1 MIKKKRQS
9 EKKGK
14 RLRNLLFWAG
24 FLICVFPIISNVVE
38 RQHQADAVA
47 TYRQTMEKE
56 DEKEIEEKWRQANE
70 YNEMLFQ
77 AKGGI
82 VEETEEKK
90 YEELLNIHGTDIM
103 GSLEIPKIQVELPIY
118 HGTTDEVLSNGIGHL
133 EGTSLPIGGENTHSV
148 LTGHRG
154 LPSSKLLVRLDEMKN
169 GDLFFIH
176 TYKEVMAYK
185 VEEIM
190 VVKPEDTAWMEI
202 KAEKDLVS
210 LVTCT
215 PFGINSHRL
224 IVTGHRVDYKE
235 KEYIKIKPQFPSVR
249 EIIITVFPI
258 LFVVSV
264 GVIQIKNGIQIG
276 VGIAM
281 LFAVFQSFPVL
292 AAFEQE
298 QTGMIQM
305 TLPEDWKI
313 NMKREGI
320 VFGCTKIGEIENGGY
335 KILPGYESAG
345 IDLNNIKTSLELE
358 RVSKHLEAFGVE
370 PEQNR
375 QTDATGKVVFE
386 QLDEGIYFIQAE
398 KSNEYDLIT
407 PMIVALPSWDETE
420 GKMSY
425 EIKVSPK
432 HVPIEKVGKDMAPQ
446 TGLKTGVWKWAI
458 LGIGFISAGII
469 VAVEWRKERKN
480 EE

>member
-1 MIKKKRQS
+1 MMKTNRQS
-9 EKKGK
+9 EKKEK
-14 RLRNLLFWAG
+14 KFRNLLFWAG
-24 FLICVFPIISNVVE
+24 FLICIFPVISNIVE
-38 RQHQADAVA
+38 RQRQADAVA

-118 HGTTDEVLSNGIGHL
+118 HGTADEVLSNGIGHL

-154 LPSSKLLVRLDEMKN
+154 LPSSKLLVRLDEMKI

-202 KAEKDLVS
+202 KGEKDLVS

-235 KEYIKIKPQFPSVR
+235 KEYIKIKPQLPSVR
-249 EIIITVFPI
+249 EIIVTVFPI
-258 LFVVSV
+258 LFVVSIV
-264 GVIQIKNGIQIG
+264 VIEIKNRIQTYRR
-276 VGIAM
+276 
-281 LFAVFQSFPVL
+281 QRRR
-292 AAFEQE
+292 
-298 QTGMIQM
+298 
-305 TLPEDWKI
+305 
-313 NMKREGI
+313 KRRE
-320 VFGCTKIGEIENGGY
+320 K
-335 KILPGYESAG
+335 
-345 IDLNNIKTSLELE
+345 
-358 RVSKHLEAFGVE
+358 
-370 PEQNR
+370 NR
-375 QTDATGKVVFE
+375 
-386 QLDEGIYFIQAE
+386 
-398 KSNEYDLIT
+398 
-407 PMIVALPSWDETE
+407 
-420 GKMSY
+420 
-425 EIKVSPK
+425 
-432 HVPIEKVGKDMAPQ
+432 
-446 TGLKTGVWKWAI
+446 
-458 LGIGFISAGII
+458 
-469 VAVEWRKERKN
+469 
-480 EE
+480 

>member
-1 MIKKKRQS
+1 MMKTNRQS

-14 RLRNLLFWAG
+14 KFRNLLFWAG
-24 FLICVFPIISNVVE
+24 FLICIFPVISNMVE
-38 RQHQADAVA
+38 RQRQADAVA

-90 YEELLNIHGTDIM
+90 YEELLNIQGTDIM

-118 HGTTDEVLSNGIGHL
+118 HGTEDEVLSNGIGHL

-154 LPSSKLLVRLDEMKN
+154 LPSSKLLVRLDEMKI

-202 KAEKDLVS
+202 KGEKDLVS

-235 KEYIKIKPQFPSVR
+235 KEYIKIKPQLPSVR
-249 EIIITVFPI
+249 EIIVTVFPI
-258 LFVVSV
+258 LFVVSIV
-264 GVIQIKNGIQIG
+264 VIEIKNRIQTYRR
-276 VGIAM
+276 
-281 LFAVFQSFPVL
+281 QRRR
-292 AAFEQE
+292 
-298 QTGMIQM
+298 
-305 TLPEDWKI
+305 
-313 NMKREGI
+313 KRRE
-320 VFGCTKIGEIENGGY
+320 K
-335 KILPGYESAG
+335 
-345 IDLNNIKTSLELE
+345 
-358 RVSKHLEAFGVE
+358 
-370 PEQNR
+370 NR
-375 QTDATGKVVFE
+375 
-386 QLDEGIYFIQAE
+386 
-398 KSNEYDLIT
+398 
-407 PMIVALPSWDETE
+407 
-420 GKMSY
+420 
-425 EIKVSPK
+425 
-432 HVPIEKVGKDMAPQ
+432 
-446 TGLKTGVWKWAI
+446 
-458 LGIGFISAGII
+458 
-469 VAVEWRKERKN
+469 
-480 EE
+480 

>member
-1 MIKKKRQS
+1 MMKTNRQS

-14 RLRNLLFWAG
+14 KFRNLLFWAG
-24 FLICVFPIISNVVE
+24 FLICIFPVISNMVE
-38 RQHQADAVA
+38 RQRQADAVA

-118 HGTTDEVLSNGIGHL
+118 HGTEDEVLSNGIGHL

-154 LPSSKLLVRLDEMKN
+154 LPSSKLLVRLDEMKI

-185 VEEIM
+185 VEDIM

-202 KAEKDLVS
+202 KDEKDLVS

-224 IVTGHRVDYKE
+224 IVTGRRVDYKE
-235 KEYIKIKPQFPSVR
+235 KEYIKIKPQLPSVR
-249 EIIITVFPI
+249 EIIVTVFPI
-258 LFVVSV
+258 LFVVSIV
-264 GVIQIKNGIQIG
+264 VIEIKNRIQTYRR
-276 VGIAM
+276 
-281 LFAVFQSFPVL
+281 QRRR
-292 AAFEQE
+292 
-298 QTGMIQM
+298 
-305 TLPEDWKI
+305 
-313 NMKREGI
+313 KRRE
-320 VFGCTKIGEIENGGY
+320 K
-335 KILPGYESAG
+335 
-345 IDLNNIKTSLELE
+345 
-358 RVSKHLEAFGVE
+358 
-370 PEQNR
+370 NR
-375 QTDATGKVVFE
+375 
-386 QLDEGIYFIQAE
+386 
-398 KSNEYDLIT
+398 
-407 PMIVALPSWDETE
+407 
-420 GKMSY
+420 
-425 EIKVSPK
+425 
-432 HVPIEKVGKDMAPQ
+432 
-446 TGLKTGVWKWAI
+446 
-458 LGIGFISAGII
+458 
-469 VAVEWRKERKN
+469 
-480 EE
+480 

>member
-1 MIKKKRQS
+1 MMKTNRQS

-14 RLRNLLFWAG
+14 KFRNLLFWAG
-24 FLICVFPIISNVVE
+24 FLICIFPVISNIVE
-38 RQHQADAVA
+38 RQRQADAVA

-118 HGTTDEVLSNGIGHL
+118 HGTEDEVLSNGIGHL
-133 EGTSLPIGGENTHSV
+133 EGTSLPIGGKNTHSV

-154 LPSSKLLVRLDEMKN
+154 LPSSKLLVRLDEMKI

-202 KAEKDLVS
+202 KGEKDLVS

-235 KEYIKIKPQFPSVR
+235 KEYIKIKPQLPSVR
-249 EIIITVFPI
+249 EIIVTVFPI
-258 LFVVSV
+258 LFVVSIV
-264 GVIQIKNGIQIG
+264 VIEIKNRIQTYRR
-276 VGIAM
+276 
-281 LFAVFQSFPVL
+281 QRRR
-292 AAFEQE
+292 
-298 QTGMIQM
+298 
-305 TLPEDWKI
+305 
-313 NMKREGI
+313 KRRE
-320 VFGCTKIGEIENGGY
+320 K
-335 KILPGYESAG
+335 
-345 IDLNNIKTSLELE
+345 
-358 RVSKHLEAFGVE
+358 
-370 PEQNR
+370 NR
-375 QTDATGKVVFE
+375 
-386 QLDEGIYFIQAE
+386 
-398 KSNEYDLIT
+398 
-407 PMIVALPSWDETE
+407 
-420 GKMSY
+420 
-425 EIKVSPK
+425 
-432 HVPIEKVGKDMAPQ
+432 
-446 TGLKTGVWKWAI
+446 
-458 LGIGFISAGII
+458 
-469 VAVEWRKERKN
+469 
-480 EE
+480 

>member
-1 MIKKKRQS
+1 MMKTNRQS

-14 RLRNLLFWAG
+14 KFRNLLFWAG
-24 FLICVFPIISNVVE
+24 FLICIFPVISNIVE
-38 RQHQADAVA
+38 RQRQADAVA

-118 HGTTDEVLSNGIGHL
+118 HGTEDEVLSNGIGHL

-154 LPSSKLLVRLDEMKN
+154 LPSSKLLVRLDEMKI

-185 VEEIM
+185 VEDIM

-202 KAEKDLVS
+202 KGEKDLVS

-235 KEYIKIKPQFPSVR
+235 KEYIKIKPQIPSVR
-249 EIIITVFPI
+249 EIIVTVFPI
-258 LFVVSV
+258 LFVVSIV
-264 GVIQIKNGIQIG
+264 VIEIKNRIQTYRR
-276 VGIAM
+276 
-281 LFAVFQSFPVL
+281 QRRR
-292 AAFEQE
+292 
-298 QTGMIQM
+298 
-305 TLPEDWKI
+305 
-313 NMKREGI
+313 KRRE
-320 VFGCTKIGEIENGGY
+320 K
-335 KILPGYESAG
+335 
-345 IDLNNIKTSLELE
+345 
-358 RVSKHLEAFGVE
+358 
-370 PEQNR
+370 NR
-375 QTDATGKVVFE
+375 
-386 QLDEGIYFIQAE
+386 
-398 KSNEYDLIT
+398 
-407 PMIVALPSWDETE
+407 
-420 GKMSY
+420 
-425 EIKVSPK
+425 
-432 HVPIEKVGKDMAPQ
+432 
-446 TGLKTGVWKWAI
+446 
-458 LGIGFISAGII
+458 
-469 VAVEWRKERKN
+469 
-480 EE
+480 

>member
-1 MIKKKRQS
+1 MMKTNRQS

-14 RLRNLLFWAG
+14 KFRNLLFWAG
-24 FLICVFPIISNVVE
+24 FLICIFPVISNIVE
-38 RQHQADAVA
+38 RQRQADAVA

-118 HGTTDEVLSNGIGHL
+118 HGTEDEVLSNGIGHL

-154 LPSSKLLVRLDEMKN
+154 LPSSKLLVRLDEMKI

-185 VEEIM
+185 VEDIM

-202 KAEKDLVS
+202 KGEKDLVS

-215 PFGINSHRL
+215 PFGVNSNRL

-235 KEYIKIKPQFPSVR
+235 KEYIKIKPQLPSVR
-249 EIIITVFPI
+249 EIIVTVFTI
-258 LFVVSV
+258 LFVVSI
-264 GVIQIKNGIQIG
+264 VIIEIKNRIQTYRR
-276 VGIAM
+276 
-281 LFAVFQSFPVL
+281 QRRR
-292 AAFEQE
+292 
-298 QTGMIQM
+298 
-305 TLPEDWKI
+305 
-313 NMKREGI
+313 KRRE
-320 VFGCTKIGEIENGGY
+320 K
-335 KILPGYESAG
+335 
-345 IDLNNIKTSLELE
+345 
-358 RVSKHLEAFGVE
+358 
-370 PEQNR
+370 NR
-375 QTDATGKVVFE
+375 
-386 QLDEGIYFIQAE
+386 
-398 KSNEYDLIT
+398 
-407 PMIVALPSWDETE
+407 
-420 GKMSY
+420 
-425 EIKVSPK
+425 
-432 HVPIEKVGKDMAPQ
+432 
-446 TGLKTGVWKWAI
+446 
-458 LGIGFISAGII
+458 
-469 VAVEWRKERKN
+469 
-480 EE
+480 

>member
-1 MIKKKRQS
+1 MMKTNRQS

-14 RLRNLLFWAG
+14 KFRNLLFWAG
-24 FLICVFPIISNVVE
+24 FLICIFPVISNIVE
-38 RQHQADAVA
+38 RQRQADTVA

-118 HGTTDEVLSNGIGHL
+118 HGTEDEVLSNGIGHL

-154 LPSSKLLVRLDEMKN
+154 LPSSKLLVRLDEMKI

-185 VEEIM
+185 VEDIM

-202 KAEKDLVS
+202 KGEKDLVS

-235 KEYIKIKPQFPSVR
+235 KEYVKIKPQLPSVR
-249 EIIITVFPI
+249 EIIVTVFPI
-258 LFVVSV
+258 LFVVSIV
-264 GVIQIKNGIQIG
+264 VIEIKNRIQTYRR
-276 VGIAM
+276 
-281 LFAVFQSFPVL
+281 QRRR
-292 AAFEQE
+292 
-298 QTGMIQM
+298 
-305 TLPEDWKI
+305 
-313 NMKREGI
+313 KRRE
-320 VFGCTKIGEIENGGY
+320 K
-335 KILPGYESAG
+335 
-345 IDLNNIKTSLELE
+345 
-358 RVSKHLEAFGVE
+358 
-370 PEQNR
+370 NR
-375 QTDATGKVVFE
+375 
-386 QLDEGIYFIQAE
+386 
-398 KSNEYDLIT
+398 
-407 PMIVALPSWDETE
+407 
-420 GKMSY
+420 
-425 EIKVSPK
+425 
-432 HVPIEKVGKDMAPQ
+432 
-446 TGLKTGVWKWAI
+446 
-458 LGIGFISAGII
+458 
-469 VAVEWRKERKN
+469 
-480 EE
+480 

>member
-1 MIKKKRQS
+1 MMKTNRQS

-14 RLRNLLFWAG
+14 KFRNLLFWAG
-24 FLICVFPIISNVVE
+24 FLICIFPVISNIVE
-38 RQHQADAVA
+38 RQRQADAVA

-82 VEETEEKK
+82 VEETEERK

-154 LPSSKLLVRLDEMKN
+154 LPSSKLLVRLDEMKI

-202 KAEKDLVS
+202 KGEKDLVS

-235 KEYIKIKPQFPSVR
+235 KEYIKIKPQLPSVR
-249 EIIITVFPI
+249 EIIVTVFPI
-258 LFVVSV
+258 LFVVSIV
-264 GVIQIKNGIQIG
+264 VIEIKNRIQTYRR
-276 VGIAM
+276 
-281 LFAVFQSFPVL
+281 QRRR
-292 AAFEQE
+292 
-298 QTGMIQM
+298 
-305 TLPEDWKI
+305 
-313 NMKREGI
+313 KRRE
-320 VFGCTKIGEIENGGY
+320 K
-335 KILPGYESAG
+335 
-345 IDLNNIKTSLELE
+345 
-358 RVSKHLEAFGVE
+358 
-370 PEQNR
+370 NR
-375 QTDATGKVVFE
+375 
-386 QLDEGIYFIQAE
+386 
-398 KSNEYDLIT
+398 
-407 PMIVALPSWDETE
+407 
-420 GKMSY
+420 
-425 EIKVSPK
+425 
-432 HVPIEKVGKDMAPQ
+432 
-446 TGLKTGVWKWAI
+446 
-458 LGIGFISAGII
+458 
-469 VAVEWRKERKN
+469 
-480 EE
+480 

>member
-1 MIKKKRQS
+1 MMKTNRQS

-14 RLRNLLFWAG
+14 KFRNLLFWAG
-24 FLICVFPIISNVVE
+24 FLICIFPVISNIVE
-38 RQHQADAVA
+38 RQRQADAVA

-103 GSLEIPKIQVELPIY
+103 GSLKIQVELPIY
-118 HGTTDEVLSNGIGHL
+118 HGTEDEVLSNGIGHL

-154 LPSSKLLVRLDEMKN
+154 LPSSKLLVRLDEMKI

-235 KEYIKIKPQFPSVR
+235 KEYIKIKPQLPSVR
-249 EIIITVFPI
+249 EIIVTAFPI
-258 LFVVSV
+258 LFVVSIV
-264 GVIQIKNGIQIG
+264 VIEIKNRIQTYRR
-276 VGIAM
+276 
-281 LFAVFQSFPVL
+281 QRRR
-292 AAFEQE
+292 
-298 QTGMIQM
+298 
-305 TLPEDWKI
+305 
-313 NMKREGI
+313 KRRE
-320 VFGCTKIGEIENGGY
+320 K
-335 KILPGYESAG
+335 
-345 IDLNNIKTSLELE
+345 
-358 RVSKHLEAFGVE
+358 
-370 PEQNR
+370 NR
-375 QTDATGKVVFE
+375 
-386 QLDEGIYFIQAE
+386 
-398 KSNEYDLIT
+398 
-407 PMIVALPSWDETE
+407 
-420 GKMSY
+420 
-425 EIKVSPK
+425 
-432 HVPIEKVGKDMAPQ
+432 
-446 TGLKTGVWKWAI
+446 
-458 LGIGFISAGII
+458 
-469 VAVEWRKERKN
+469 
-480 EE
+480 

>member
-1 MIKKKRQS
+1 MMKTNRQS

-14 RLRNLLFWAG
+14 KFRNLLFWAG
-24 FLICVFPIISNVVE
+24 FLICIFPVISNIVE
-38 RQHQADAVA
+38 QQRQADAVA

-118 HGTTDEVLSNGIGHL
+118 HGTADEVLSNGIGHL

-154 LPSSKLLVRLDEMKN
+154 LPSSKLLVRLDEMKI

-202 KAEKDLVS
+202 KGEKDLVS

-235 KEYIKIKPQFPSVR
+235 KEYIKIKPQLPSVR
-249 EIIITVFPI
+249 EIIVTVFPI

-264 GVIQIKNGIQIG
+264 VVIEIKNRIQTYRR
-276 VGIAM
+276 
-281 LFAVFQSFPVL
+281 QRRR
-292 AAFEQE
+292 
-298 QTGMIQM
+298 
-305 TLPEDWKI
+305 
-313 NMKREGI
+313 KRRE
-320 VFGCTKIGEIENGGY
+320 K
-335 KILPGYESAG
+335 
-345 IDLNNIKTSLELE
+345 
-358 RVSKHLEAFGVE
+358 
-370 PEQNR
+370 NR
-375 QTDATGKVVFE
+375 
-386 QLDEGIYFIQAE
+386 
-398 KSNEYDLIT
+398 
-407 PMIVALPSWDETE
+407 
-420 GKMSY
+420 
-425 EIKVSPK
+425 
-432 HVPIEKVGKDMAPQ
+432 
-446 TGLKTGVWKWAI
+446 
-458 LGIGFISAGII
+458 
-469 VAVEWRKERKN
+469 
-480 EE
+480 

>member
-1 MIKKKRQS
+1 MMKTNRKS

-14 RLRNLLFWAG
+14 KFRNLLFWAG
-24 FLICVFPIISNVVE
+24 FLICIFPVISNIVE
-38 RQHQADAVA
+38 RQRQADAVA

-118 HGTTDEVLSNGIGHL
+118 HGTEDEVLSNGIGHL

-154 LPSSKLLVRLDEMKN
+154 LPSSKLLVRLDEMKI

-202 KAEKDLVS
+202 KGEKDLVS

-235 KEYIKIKPQFPSVR
+235 KEYIKIKPQLPSVR
-249 EIIITVFPI
+249 EIIVTVFPI
-258 LFVVSV
+258 LFVVSIV
-264 GVIQIKNGIQIG
+264 VIEIKNRIQTYRR
-276 VGIAM
+276 
-281 LFAVFQSFPVL
+281 QRRR
-292 AAFEQE
+292 
-298 QTGMIQM
+298 
-305 TLPEDWKI
+305 
-313 NMKREGI
+313 KRRE
-320 VFGCTKIGEIENGGY
+320 K
-335 KILPGYESAG
+335 
-345 IDLNNIKTSLELE
+345 
-358 RVSKHLEAFGVE
+358 
-370 PEQNR
+370 NR
-375 QTDATGKVVFE
+375 
-386 QLDEGIYFIQAE
+386 
-398 KSNEYDLIT
+398 
-407 PMIVALPSWDETE
+407 
-420 GKMSY
+420 
-425 EIKVSPK
+425 
-432 HVPIEKVGKDMAPQ
+432 
-446 TGLKTGVWKWAI
+446 
-458 LGIGFISAGII
+458 
-469 VAVEWRKERKN
+469 
-480 EE
+480 

>member
-1 MIKKKRQS
+1 MKTNRQS

-14 RLRNLLFWAG
+14 KFRNLLFWAG
-24 FLICVFPIISNVVE
+24 FLICIFPVISNIVE
-38 RQHQADAVA
+38 RQRQADAVA

-118 HGTTDEVLSNGIGHL
+118 HGTEDEVLSNGIGHL

-154 LPSSKLLVRLDEMKN
+154 LPSSKLLVRLDEMKI

-202 KAEKDLVS
+202 KGEKDLVS

-235 KEYIKIKPQFPSVR
+235 KEYIKIKPQLPSVR
-249 EIIITVFPI
+249 EIIVTVFPI
-258 LFVVSV
+258 LCVVSIV
-264 GVIQIKNGIQIG
+264 VIEIKNRIQTYRR
-276 VGIAM
+276 
-281 LFAVFQSFPVL
+281 QRRR
-292 AAFEQE
+292 
-298 QTGMIQM
+298 
-305 TLPEDWKI
+305 
-313 NMKREGI
+313 KRRE
-320 VFGCTKIGEIENGGY
+320 K
-335 KILPGYESAG
+335 
-345 IDLNNIKTSLELE
+345 
-358 RVSKHLEAFGVE
+358 
-370 PEQNR
+370 NR
-375 QTDATGKVVFE
+375 
-386 QLDEGIYFIQAE
+386 
-398 KSNEYDLIT
+398 
-407 PMIVALPSWDETE
+407 
-420 GKMSY
+420 
-425 EIKVSPK
+425 
-432 HVPIEKVGKDMAPQ
+432 
-446 TGLKTGVWKWAI
+446 
-458 LGIGFISAGII
+458 
-469 VAVEWRKERKN
+469 
-480 EE
+480 

>member
-1 MIKKKRQS
+1 MMKTNRQS

-14 RLRNLLFWAG
+14 KFRNLLFWAG
-24 FLICVFPIISNVVE
+24 FLICIFPVISNMVE
-38 RQHQADAVA
+38 RQRQADAVA

-118 HGTTDEVLSNGIGHL
+118 HGTEDEVLSNGIGHL

-154 LPSSKLLVRLDEMKN
+154 LPSSKLLVRLDEMKI

-202 KAEKDLVS
+202 KDEKDLVS

-224 IVTGHRVDYKE
+224 IVTGRRVDYKE

-249 EIIITVFPI
+249 EIIVTVFPI

-264 GVIQIKNGIQIG
+264 GVIQIKNRIQTYRR
-276 VGIAM
+276 
-281 LFAVFQSFPVL
+281 QRRR
-292 AAFEQE
+292 
-298 QTGMIQM
+298 
-305 TLPEDWKI
+305 
-313 NMKREGI
+313 KRRRKRRE
-320 VFGCTKIGEIENGGY
+320 K
-335 KILPGYESAG
+335 
-345 IDLNNIKTSLELE
+345 
-358 RVSKHLEAFGVE
+358 
-370 PEQNR
+370 NR
-375 QTDATGKVVFE
+375 
-386 QLDEGIYFIQAE
+386 
-398 KSNEYDLIT
+398 
-407 PMIVALPSWDETE
+407 
-420 GKMSY
+420 
-425 EIKVSPK
+425 
-432 HVPIEKVGKDMAPQ
+432 
-446 TGLKTGVWKWAI
+446 
-458 LGIGFISAGII
+458 
-469 VAVEWRKERKN
+469 
-480 EE
+480 

>member
-1 MIKKKRQS
+1 MMKTNRQS

-14 RLRNLLFWAG
+14 KFRNLLFWTG
-24 FLICVFPIISNVVE
+24 FLICIFPVISNIVE
-38 RQHQADAVA
+38 RQRQADAVA

-56 DEKEIEEKWRQANE
+56 DEEEIEEKWRQANE

-154 LPSSKLLVRLDEMKN
+154 LPSSKLLVRLDEMKI

-202 KAEKDLVS
+202 KGEKDLVS

-235 KEYIKIKPQFPSVR
+235 KEYIKIKPQLPSVR
-249 EIIITVFPI
+249 EIIVTVFPI
-258 LFVVSV
+258 LFVVSIV
-264 GVIQIKNGIQIG
+264 VIEIKNRIQTYRR
-276 VGIAM
+276 
-281 LFAVFQSFPVL
+281 QRRR
-292 AAFEQE
+292 
-298 QTGMIQM
+298 
-305 TLPEDWKI
+305 
-313 NMKREGI
+313 KRRE
-320 VFGCTKIGEIENGGY
+320 K
-335 KILPGYESAG
+335 
-345 IDLNNIKTSLELE
+345 
-358 RVSKHLEAFGVE
+358 
-370 PEQNR
+370 NR
-375 QTDATGKVVFE
+375 
-386 QLDEGIYFIQAE
+386 
-398 KSNEYDLIT
+398 
-407 PMIVALPSWDETE
+407 
-420 GKMSY
+420 
-425 EIKVSPK
+425 
-432 HVPIEKVGKDMAPQ
+432 
-446 TGLKTGVWKWAI
+446 
-458 LGIGFISAGII
+458 
-469 VAVEWRKERKN
+469 
-480 EE
+480 

>member
-1 MIKKKRQS
+1 MMKTNRQS

-14 RLRNLLFWAG
+14 KFRNLLFWAG
-24 FLICVFPIISNVVE
+24 FLICIFPVISNIVE
-38 RQHQADAVA
+38 RQRQADAVA

-118 HGTTDEVLSNGIGHL
+118 HGTEDEVLSNGIGHL

-154 LPSSKLLVRLDEMKN
+154 LPSSKLLVRLDEMKI

-190 VVKPEDTAWMEI
+190 VVKPEDIAWMEI
-202 KAEKDLVS
+202 KGEKDLVS

-235 KEYIKIKPQFPSVR
+235 KEYIKIKPQLPSVR
-249 EIIITVFPI
+249 EIIVTVFPI
-258 LFVVSV
+258 LFVVSIV
-264 GVIQIKNGIQIG
+264 VIEIKNRIQTYRR
-276 VGIAM
+276 
-281 LFAVFQSFPVL
+281 QRRR
-292 AAFEQE
+292 
-298 QTGMIQM
+298 
-305 TLPEDWKI
+305 
-313 NMKREGI
+313 KRRE
-320 VFGCTKIGEIENGGY
+320 K
-335 KILPGYESAG
+335 
-345 IDLNNIKTSLELE
+345 
-358 RVSKHLEAFGVE
+358 
-370 PEQNR
+370 NR
-375 QTDATGKVVFE
+375 
-386 QLDEGIYFIQAE
+386 
-398 KSNEYDLIT
+398 
-407 PMIVALPSWDETE
+407 
-420 GKMSY
+420 
-425 EIKVSPK
+425 
-432 HVPIEKVGKDMAPQ
+432 
-446 TGLKTGVWKWAI
+446 
-458 LGIGFISAGII
+458 
-469 VAVEWRKERKN
+469 
-480 EE
+480 

>member
-1 MIKKKRQS
+1 MMKTNRQS

-14 RLRNLLFWAG
+14 KFRNLLFWAG
-24 FLICVFPIISNVVE
+24 FLICIFPVISNIVE
-38 RQHQADAVA
+38 RQRQADAVA

-77 AKGGI
+77 AKGEI

-118 HGTTDEVLSNGIGHL
+118 HGTEDEVLSNGIGHL

-154 LPSSKLLVRLDEMKN
+154 LPSSKLLVRLDEMKI

-202 KAEKDLVS
+202 KGEKDLVS

-235 KEYIKIKPQFPSVR
+235 KEYIKIKPQLPSVR
-249 EIIITVFPI
+249 EIIVTVFPI
-258 LFVVSV
+258 LFVVSIV
-264 GVIQIKNGIQIG
+264 VIEIKNRIQTYRR
-276 VGIAM
+276 
-281 LFAVFQSFPVL
+281 QRRR
-292 AAFEQE
+292 
-298 QTGMIQM
+298 
-305 TLPEDWKI
+305 
-313 NMKREGI
+313 KRRE
-320 VFGCTKIGEIENGGY
+320 K
-335 KILPGYESAG
+335 
-345 IDLNNIKTSLELE
+345 
-358 RVSKHLEAFGVE
+358 
-370 PEQNR
+370 NR
-375 QTDATGKVVFE
+375 
-386 QLDEGIYFIQAE
+386 
-398 KSNEYDLIT
+398 
-407 PMIVALPSWDETE
+407 
-420 GKMSY
+420 
-425 EIKVSPK
+425 
-432 HVPIEKVGKDMAPQ
+432 
-446 TGLKTGVWKWAI
+446 
-458 LGIGFISAGII
+458 
-469 VAVEWRKERKN
+469 
-480 EE
+480 

>member
-1 MIKKKRQS
+1 MMKTNRQS

-14 RLRNLLFWAG
+14 KFRNLLFWAG
-24 FLICVFPIISNVVE
+24 FLICMFPVISNIVE
-38 RQHQADAVA
+38 RQRQADAVA

-118 HGTTDEVLSNGIGHL
+118 HGTEDEVLSNGIGHL

-154 LPSSKLLVRLDEMKN
+154 LPSSKLLVRLDEMKI

-202 KAEKDLVS
+202 KGEKDLVS

-235 KEYIKIKPQFPSVR
+235 KEYIKIKPQLPSVR
-249 EIIITVFPI
+249 EIIVTVFPI
-258 LFVVSV
+258 LFVVSIV
-264 GVIQIKNGIQIG
+264 VIEIKNRIQTYRR
-276 VGIAM
+276 
-281 LFAVFQSFPVL
+281 QRRR
-292 AAFEQE
+292 
-298 QTGMIQM
+298 
-305 TLPEDWKI
+305 
-313 NMKREGI
+313 KRRE
-320 VFGCTKIGEIENGGY
+320 K
-335 KILPGYESAG
+335 
-345 IDLNNIKTSLELE
+345 
-358 RVSKHLEAFGVE
+358 
-370 PEQNR
+370 NR
-375 QTDATGKVVFE
+375 
-386 QLDEGIYFIQAE
+386 
-398 KSNEYDLIT
+398 
-407 PMIVALPSWDETE
+407 
-420 GKMSY
+420 
-425 EIKVSPK
+425 
-432 HVPIEKVGKDMAPQ
+432 
-446 TGLKTGVWKWAI
+446 
-458 LGIGFISAGII
+458 
-469 VAVEWRKERKN
+469 
-480 EE
+480 

>member
-1 MIKKKRQS
+1 MMKTNRQS

-14 RLRNLLFWAG
+14 KFRNLLFWAG
-24 FLICVFPIISNVVE
+24 FLICIFPVISNIVE
-38 RQHQADAVA
+38 RQRQADAVA

-118 HGTTDEVLSNGIGHL
+118 HGTADEVLSNGIGHL

-154 LPSSKLLVRLDEMKN
+154 LPSSKLLVRLDEMKI

-185 VEEIM
+185 VEDIM

-202 KAEKDLVS
+202 KGEKDLVS

-224 IVTGHRVDYKE
+224 IATGHRVDYKE
-235 KEYIKIKPQFPSVR
+235 KEYIKIKPQLPSVR
-249 EIIITVFPI
+249 EIIVTVFPI
-258 LFVVSV
+258 LFVVSIV
-264 GVIQIKNGIQIG
+264 VIEIKNRIQIYRRQRRRKRREKN
-276 VGIAM
+276 
-281 LFAVFQSFPVL
+281 
-292 AAFEQE
+292 
-298 QTGMIQM
+298 
-305 TLPEDWKI
+305 
-313 NMKREGI
+313 R
-320 VFGCTKIGEIENGGY
+320 
-335 KILPGYESAG
+335 
-345 IDLNNIKTSLELE
+345 
-358 RVSKHLEAFGVE
+358 
-370 PEQNR
+370 
-375 QTDATGKVVFE
+375 
-386 QLDEGIYFIQAE
+386 
-398 KSNEYDLIT
+398 
-407 PMIVALPSWDETE
+407 
-420 GKMSY
+420 
-425 EIKVSPK
+425 
-432 HVPIEKVGKDMAPQ
+432 
-446 TGLKTGVWKWAI
+446 
-458 LGIGFISAGII
+458 
-469 VAVEWRKERKN
+469 
-480 EE
+480 

>member
-1 MIKKKRQS
+1 MMKTNRKS

-14 RLRNLLFWAG
+14 KFRNLLFWAG
-24 FLICVFPIISNVVE
+24 FLICMFPVISNIVE
-38 RQHQADAVA
+38 RQRQADAVA

-118 HGTTDEVLSNGIGHL
+118 HGTEDEVLSNGIGHL

-154 LPSSKLLVRLDEMKN
+154 LPSSKLLVRLDEMKI

-202 KAEKDLVS
+202 KGEKDLVS

-235 KEYIKIKPQFPSVR
+235 KEYIKIKPQLPSVR
-249 EIIITVFPI
+249 EIIVTVFPI
-258 LFVVSV
+258 LFVVSIV
-264 GVIQIKNGIQIG
+264 VIEIKNRIQTYRR
-276 VGIAM
+276 
-281 LFAVFQSFPVL
+281 QRRR
-292 AAFEQE
+292 
-298 QTGMIQM
+298 
-305 TLPEDWKI
+305 
-313 NMKREGI
+313 KRRE
-320 VFGCTKIGEIENGGY
+320 K
-335 KILPGYESAG
+335 
-345 IDLNNIKTSLELE
+345 
-358 RVSKHLEAFGVE
+358 
-370 PEQNR
+370 NR
-375 QTDATGKVVFE
+375 
-386 QLDEGIYFIQAE
+386 
-398 KSNEYDLIT
+398 
-407 PMIVALPSWDETE
+407 
-420 GKMSY
+420 
-425 EIKVSPK
+425 
-432 HVPIEKVGKDMAPQ
+432 
-446 TGLKTGVWKWAI
+446 
-458 LGIGFISAGII
+458 
-469 VAVEWRKERKN
+469 
-480 EE
+480 

>member
-24 FLICVFPIISNVVE
+24 FLICVFPVISNVVE
-38 RQHQADAVA
+38 RQHQVDAVA

-264 GVIQIKNGIQIG
+264 GVIQIKNGIQIYRR
-276 VGIAM
+276 
-281 LFAVFQSFPVL
+281 QRRR
-292 AAFEQE
+292 
-298 QTGMIQM
+298 
-305 TLPEDWKI
+305 K
-313 NMKREGI
+313 KRE
-320 VFGCTKIGEIENGGY
+320 K
-335 KILPGYESAG
+335 
-345 IDLNNIKTSLELE
+345 
-358 RVSKHLEAFGVE
+358 
-370 PEQNR
+370 NR
-375 QTDATGKVVFE
+375 
-386 QLDEGIYFIQAE
+386 
-398 KSNEYDLIT
+398 
-407 PMIVALPSWDETE
+407 
-420 GKMSY
+420 
-425 EIKVSPK
+425 
-432 HVPIEKVGKDMAPQ
+432 
-446 TGLKTGVWKWAI
+446 
-458 LGIGFISAGII
+458 
-469 VAVEWRKERKN
+469 
-480 EE
+480 

>member
-1 MIKKKRQS
+1 MMKTNRQS

-14 RLRNLLFWAG
+14 KFRNLLFWVG
-24 FLICVFPIISNVVE
+24 FLICIFPVISNIVE
-38 RQHQADAVA
+38 RQRQADAVA

-90 YEELLNIHGTDIM
+90 YEELLNIQGTDIM

-118 HGTTDEVLSNGIGHL
+118 HGTEDEVLSNGIGHL

-154 LPSSKLLVRLDEMKN
+154 LPSSKLLVRLDEMKI

-202 KAEKDLVS
+202 KGEKDLVS

-235 KEYIKIKPQFPSVR
+235 KEYIKIKPQLPSVR
-249 EIIITVFPI
+249 EIIVTVFPI
-258 LFVVSV
+258 LFVVSIV
-264 GVIQIKNGIQIG
+264 VIEIKNRIQTYRR
-276 VGIAM
+276 
-281 LFAVFQSFPVL
+281 QRRR
-292 AAFEQE
+292 
-298 QTGMIQM
+298 
-305 TLPEDWKI
+305 
-313 NMKREGI
+313 KRRE
-320 VFGCTKIGEIENGGY
+320 K
-335 KILPGYESAG
+335 
-345 IDLNNIKTSLELE
+345 
-358 RVSKHLEAFGVE
+358 
-370 PEQNR
+370 NR
-375 QTDATGKVVFE
+375 
-386 QLDEGIYFIQAE
+386 
-398 KSNEYDLIT
+398 
-407 PMIVALPSWDETE
+407 
-420 GKMSY
+420 
-425 EIKVSPK
+425 
-432 HVPIEKVGKDMAPQ
+432 
-446 TGLKTGVWKWAI
+446 
-458 LGIGFISAGII
+458 
-469 VAVEWRKERKN
+469 
-480 EE
+480 

>member
-1 MIKKKRQS
+1 MMKTNRQS

-14 RLRNLLFWAG
+14 KFRNLLFWAG
-24 FLICVFPIISNVVE
+24 FLICIFPVISNIVE
-38 RQHQADAVA
+38 RQRQADAVA

-118 HGTTDEVLSNGIGHL
+118 HGTADEVLSNGIGHL

-154 LPSSKLLVRLDEMKN
+154 LPSSKLLVRLDEMKI

-185 VEEIM
+185 VEDIM

-202 KAEKDLVS
+202 KGEKDLVS
-210 LVTCT
+210 IVTCT

-235 KEYIKIKPQFPSVR
+235 KEYIKIKPQLPSVR
-249 EIIITVFPI
+249 EIIVTVFPI
-258 LFVVSV
+258 LFVVSIV
-264 GVIQIKNGIQIG
+264 VIEIKNRIQTYRR
-276 VGIAM
+276 
-281 LFAVFQSFPVL
+281 QRRR
-292 AAFEQE
+292 
-298 QTGMIQM
+298 
-305 TLPEDWKI
+305 
-313 NMKREGI
+313 KRRE
-320 VFGCTKIGEIENGGY
+320 K
-335 KILPGYESAG
+335 
-345 IDLNNIKTSLELE
+345 
-358 RVSKHLEAFGVE
+358 
-370 PEQNR
+370 NR
-375 QTDATGKVVFE
+375 
-386 QLDEGIYFIQAE
+386 
-398 KSNEYDLIT
+398 
-407 PMIVALPSWDETE
+407 
-420 GKMSY
+420 
-425 EIKVSPK
+425 
-432 HVPIEKVGKDMAPQ
+432 
-446 TGLKTGVWKWAI
+446 
-458 LGIGFISAGII
+458 
-469 VAVEWRKERKN
+469 
-480 EE
+480 

>member
-1 MIKKKRQS
+1 MMKTNRQS

-14 RLRNLLFWAG
+14 KFRNLLFWAG
-24 FLICVFPIISNVVE
+24 FLICIFPVISNIVE
-38 RQHQADAVA
+38 RQRQADAVA

-118 HGTTDEVLSNGIGHL
+118 HGTEDEVLSNGIGHL

-154 LPSSKLLVRLDEMKN
+154 LPSSKLLVRLDEMKI

-185 VEEIM
+185 LEDIM

-202 KAEKDLVS
+202 KGEKDLVS

-235 KEYIKIKPQFPSVR
+235 KEYIKIKPQLPSVR
-249 EIIITVFPI
+249 EIIVTVFPI
-258 LFVVSV
+258 LFVVSIV
-264 GVIQIKNGIQIG
+264 VIEIKNRIQTYRR
-276 VGIAM
+276 
-281 LFAVFQSFPVL
+281 QRRR
-292 AAFEQE
+292 
-298 QTGMIQM
+298 
-305 TLPEDWKI
+305 
-313 NMKREGI
+313 KRRE
-320 VFGCTKIGEIENGGY
+320 K
-335 KILPGYESAG
+335 
-345 IDLNNIKTSLELE
+345 
-358 RVSKHLEAFGVE
+358 
-370 PEQNR
+370 NR
-375 QTDATGKVVFE
+375 
-386 QLDEGIYFIQAE
+386 
-398 KSNEYDLIT
+398 
-407 PMIVALPSWDETE
+407 
-420 GKMSY
+420 
-425 EIKVSPK
+425 
-432 HVPIEKVGKDMAPQ
+432 
-446 TGLKTGVWKWAI
+446 
-458 LGIGFISAGII
+458 
-469 VAVEWRKERKN
+469 
-480 EE
+480 

>member
-1 MIKKKRQS
+1 MMKTNRQS

-14 RLRNLLFWAG
+14 KFRNLLFWAG
-24 FLICVFPIISNVVE
+24 FLICIFPVISNIVE
-38 RQHQADAVA
+38 RQRQADAVA

-118 HGTTDEVLSNGIGHL
+118 HGTADEVLSNGIGHL

-154 LPSSKLLVRLDEMKN
+154 LPSSKLLVRLDEMKI

-202 KAEKDLVS
+202 KGEKDLVS

-235 KEYIKIKPQFPSVR
+235 KEYIKIKPQLPSVR
-249 EIIITVFPI
+249 EIIVTVFPI

-264 GVIQIKNGIQIG
+264 VVIEIKNRIQTYRR
-276 VGIAM
+276 
-281 LFAVFQSFPVL
+281 QRRR
-292 AAFEQE
+292 
-298 QTGMIQM
+298 
-305 TLPEDWKI
+305 
-313 NMKREGI
+313 KRRE
-320 VFGCTKIGEIENGGY
+320 K
-335 KILPGYESAG
+335 
-345 IDLNNIKTSLELE
+345 
-358 RVSKHLEAFGVE
+358 
-370 PEQNR
+370 NR
-375 QTDATGKVVFE
+375 
-386 QLDEGIYFIQAE
+386 
-398 KSNEYDLIT
+398 
-407 PMIVALPSWDETE
+407 
-420 GKMSY
+420 
-425 EIKVSPK
+425 
-432 HVPIEKVGKDMAPQ
+432 
-446 TGLKTGVWKWAI
+446 
-458 LGIGFISAGII
+458 
-469 VAVEWRKERKN
+469 
-480 EE
+480 

>member
-1 MIKKKRQS
+1 MMKTNRQS

-14 RLRNLLFWAG
+14 KFRNLLFWAG
-24 FLICVFPIISNVVE
+24 FLICIFPVISNIVE
-38 RQHQADAVA
+38 RQRQADAVA

-118 HGTTDEVLSNGIGHL
+118 HGTEDEVLSNGIGHL

-154 LPSSKLLVRLDEMKN
+154 LPSSKLLVRLDEMKI

-202 KAEKDLVS
+202 KGEKDLVS

-235 KEYIKIKPQFPSVR
+235 KEYIKIKPQLPSVR
-249 EIIITVFPI
+249 EIIVTVFPI
-258 LFVVSV
+258 LCVVSIV
-264 GVIQIKNGIQIG
+264 VIEIKNRIQTYRR
-276 VGIAM
+276 
-281 LFAVFQSFPVL
+281 QRRR
-292 AAFEQE
+292 
-298 QTGMIQM
+298 
-305 TLPEDWKI
+305 
-313 NMKREGI
+313 KRRE
-320 VFGCTKIGEIENGGY
+320 K
-335 KILPGYESAG
+335 
-345 IDLNNIKTSLELE
+345 
-358 RVSKHLEAFGVE
+358 
-370 PEQNR
+370 NR
-375 QTDATGKVVFE
+375 
-386 QLDEGIYFIQAE
+386 
-398 KSNEYDLIT
+398 
-407 PMIVALPSWDETE
+407 
-420 GKMSY
+420 
-425 EIKVSPK
+425 
-432 HVPIEKVGKDMAPQ
+432 
-446 TGLKTGVWKWAI
+446 
-458 LGIGFISAGII
+458 
-469 VAVEWRKERKN
+469 
-480 EE
+480 

>member
-1 MIKKKRQS
+1 MMKTNRQS

-14 RLRNLLFWAG
+14 KFRNLLFWAG
-24 FLICVFPIISNVVE
+24 FLICIFPVISNIVE
-38 RQHQADAVA
+38 RQRQADAVA

-77 AKGGI
+77 AKRGI

-118 HGTTDEVLSNGIGHL
+118 HGTEDEVLSNGIGHL

-154 LPSSKLLVRLDEMKN
+154 LPSSKLLVRLDEMKI

-185 VEEIM
+185 VEDIM

-202 KAEKDLVS
+202 KGEKDLVS

-235 KEYIKIKPQFPSVR
+235 KEYIKIKPQLPSVR
-249 EIIITVFPI
+249 EIIVTVFPI
-258 LFVVSV
+258 LFVVSIV
-264 GVIQIKNGIQIG
+264 VIEIKNRIQTYRR
-276 VGIAM
+276 
-281 LFAVFQSFPVL
+281 QRRR
-292 AAFEQE
+292 
-298 QTGMIQM
+298 
-305 TLPEDWKI
+305 
-313 NMKREGI
+313 KRRE
-320 VFGCTKIGEIENGGY
+320 K
-335 KILPGYESAG
+335 
-345 IDLNNIKTSLELE
+345 
-358 RVSKHLEAFGVE
+358 
-370 PEQNR
+370 NR
-375 QTDATGKVVFE
+375 
-386 QLDEGIYFIQAE
+386 
-398 KSNEYDLIT
+398 
-407 PMIVALPSWDETE
+407 
-420 GKMSY
+420 
-425 EIKVSPK
+425 
-432 HVPIEKVGKDMAPQ
+432 
-446 TGLKTGVWKWAI
+446 
-458 LGIGFISAGII
+458 
-469 VAVEWRKERKN
+469 
-480 EE
+480 

>member
-1 MIKKKRQS
+1 MMKTNRQS

-14 RLRNLLFWAG
+14 KFRNLLFWAG
-24 FLICVFPIISNVVE
+24 FLICIFPVISNIVE
-38 RQHQADAVA
+38 RQRQADAVA

-118 HGTTDEVLSNGIGHL
+118 HGTADEVLSNGIGHL

-154 LPSSKLLVRLDEMKN
+154 LPSSKLLVRLDEMKI

-185 VEEIM
+185 VEDIM

-235 KEYIKIKPQFPSVR
+235 KEYIKIKPQLPSVR
-249 EIIITVFPI
+249 EIIVTVFPI
-258 LFVVSV
+258 LFVVSI
-264 GVIQIKNGIQIG
+264 VIIEIKNRIQTYRR
-276 VGIAM
+276 
-281 LFAVFQSFPVL
+281 QRRR
-292 AAFEQE
+292 
-298 QTGMIQM
+298 
-305 TLPEDWKI
+305 
-313 NMKREGI
+313 KRRE
-320 VFGCTKIGEIENGGY
+320 K
-335 KILPGYESAG
+335 
-345 IDLNNIKTSLELE
+345 
-358 RVSKHLEAFGVE
+358 
-370 PEQNR
+370 NR
-375 QTDATGKVVFE
+375 
-386 QLDEGIYFIQAE
+386 
-398 KSNEYDLIT
+398 
-407 PMIVALPSWDETE
+407 
-420 GKMSY
+420 
-425 EIKVSPK
+425 
-432 HVPIEKVGKDMAPQ
+432 
-446 TGLKTGVWKWAI
+446 
-458 LGIGFISAGII
+458 
-469 VAVEWRKERKN
+469 
-480 EE
+480 

>member
-1 MIKKKRQS
+1 MKTNRQS

-14 RLRNLLFWAG
+14 KFRNLLFWAG
-24 FLICVFPIISNVVE
+24 FLICIFPVISNMVE
-38 RQHQADAVA
+38 RQRQADAVA

-118 HGTTDEVLSNGIGHL
+118 HGTEDEVLSNGIGHL

-154 LPSSKLLVRLDEMKN
+154 LPSSKLLVRLDEMKI

-185 VEEIM
+185 VEDIM

-202 KAEKDLVS
+202 KGEKDLVS

-224 IVTGHRVDYKE
+224 IVTGRRVDYKE

-249 EIIITVFPI
+249 EIIVTVFPI

-264 GVIQIKNGIQIG
+264 GVIQIKNRIQTYRR
-276 VGIAM
+276 
-281 LFAVFQSFPVL
+281 QRRR
-292 AAFEQE
+292 QRRR
-298 QTGMIQM
+298 
-305 TLPEDWKI
+305 
-313 NMKREGI
+313 KRRE
-320 VFGCTKIGEIENGGY
+320 K
-335 KILPGYESAG
+335 
-345 IDLNNIKTSLELE
+345 
-358 RVSKHLEAFGVE
+358 
-370 PEQNR
+370 NR
-375 QTDATGKVVFE
+375 
-386 QLDEGIYFIQAE
+386 
-398 KSNEYDLIT
+398 
-407 PMIVALPSWDETE
+407 
-420 GKMSY
+420 
-425 EIKVSPK
+425 
-432 HVPIEKVGKDMAPQ
+432 
-446 TGLKTGVWKWAI
+446 
-458 LGIGFISAGII
+458 
-469 VAVEWRKERKN
+469 
-480 EE
+480 

>member
-1 MIKKKRQS
+1 MMKTNRQS

-14 RLRNLLFWAG
+14 KFRNLLFWAG
-24 FLICVFPIISNVVE
+24 FLICIFPVISNIVE
-38 RQHQADAVA
+38 RQRQADAVA

-118 HGTTDEVLSNGIGHL
+118 HGTEDEVLSNGIGHL

-154 LPSSKLLVRLDEMKN
+154 LPSSKLLVRLDEMKI

-202 KAEKDLVS
+202 KGEKDLVS

-235 KEYIKIKPQFPSVR
+235 KEYIKIKPQLPSVR
-249 EIIITVFPI
+249 EIIVTVFPI

-264 GVIQIKNGIQIG
+264 GVIQIKNRIQTYRR
-276 VGIAM
+276 
-281 LFAVFQSFPVL
+281 QRRR
-292 AAFEQE
+292 
-298 QTGMIQM
+298 
-305 TLPEDWKI
+305 
-313 NMKREGI
+313 KRRE
-320 VFGCTKIGEIENGGY
+320 K
-335 KILPGYESAG
+335 
-345 IDLNNIKTSLELE
+345 
-358 RVSKHLEAFGVE
+358 
-370 PEQNR
+370 NR
-375 QTDATGKVVFE
+375 
-386 QLDEGIYFIQAE
+386 
-398 KSNEYDLIT
+398 
-407 PMIVALPSWDETE
+407 
-420 GKMSY
+420 
-425 EIKVSPK
+425 
-432 HVPIEKVGKDMAPQ
+432 
-446 TGLKTGVWKWAI
+446 
-458 LGIGFISAGII
+458 
-469 VAVEWRKERKN
+469 
-480 EE
+480 

>member
-1 MIKKKRQS
+1 MMKTNRQS

-14 RLRNLLFWAG
+14 KFRNLLFWAG
-24 FLICVFPIISNVVE
+24 FLICIFPVISNIVE
-38 RQHQADAVA
+38 RQRQADAVA

-82 VEETEEKK
+82 VAEMEEKK

-118 HGTTDEVLSNGIGHL
+118 HGTEDEVLSNGIGHL

-154 LPSSKLLVRLDEMKN
+154 LPSSKLLVRLDEMKI

-202 KAEKDLVS
+202 KGEKDLVS

-235 KEYIKIKPQFPSVR
+235 KEYIKIKPQLPSVR
-249 EIIITVFPI
+249 EIIVTVFPI
-258 LFVVSV
+258 LFVVSIV
-264 GVIQIKNGIQIG
+264 VIEIKNRIQTYRR
-276 VGIAM
+276 
-281 LFAVFQSFPVL
+281 QRRR
-292 AAFEQE
+292 
-298 QTGMIQM
+298 
-305 TLPEDWKI
+305 
-313 NMKREGI
+313 KRRE
-320 VFGCTKIGEIENGGY
+320 K
-335 KILPGYESAG
+335 
-345 IDLNNIKTSLELE
+345 
-358 RVSKHLEAFGVE
+358 
-370 PEQNR
+370 NR
-375 QTDATGKVVFE
+375 
-386 QLDEGIYFIQAE
+386 
-398 KSNEYDLIT
+398 
-407 PMIVALPSWDETE
+407 
-420 GKMSY
+420 
-425 EIKVSPK
+425 
-432 HVPIEKVGKDMAPQ
+432 
-446 TGLKTGVWKWAI
+446 
-458 LGIGFISAGII
+458 
-469 VAVEWRKERKN
+469 
-480 EE
+480 

>member
-1 MIKKKRQS
+1 MMKTNRQS

-14 RLRNLLFWAG
+14 KFRNLLFWAG
-24 FLICVFPIISNVVE
+24 FLICIFPVISNIVE
-38 RQHQADAVA
+38 RQRQADAVA

-90 YEELLNIHGTDIM
+90 YEELLNLHGTDIM

-118 HGTTDEVLSNGIGHL
+118 HGTEDEVLSNGIGHL

-154 LPSSKLLVRLDEMKN
+154 LPSSKLLVRLDEMKI

-202 KAEKDLVS
+202 KGEKDLVS

-235 KEYIKIKPQFPSVR
+235 KEYIKIKPQLPSVR
-249 EIIITVFPI
+249 EIIVTVFPI
-258 LFVVSV
+258 LFVVSIV
-264 GVIQIKNGIQIG
+264 VIEIKNRIQTYRR
-276 VGIAM
+276 
-281 LFAVFQSFPVL
+281 QRRR
-292 AAFEQE
+292 
-298 QTGMIQM
+298 
-305 TLPEDWKI
+305 
-313 NMKREGI
+313 KRRE
-320 VFGCTKIGEIENGGY
+320 K
-335 KILPGYESAG
+335 
-345 IDLNNIKTSLELE
+345 
-358 RVSKHLEAFGVE
+358 
-370 PEQNR
+370 NR
-375 QTDATGKVVFE
+375 
-386 QLDEGIYFIQAE
+386 
-398 KSNEYDLIT
+398 
-407 PMIVALPSWDETE
+407 
-420 GKMSY
+420 
-425 EIKVSPK
+425 
-432 HVPIEKVGKDMAPQ
+432 
-446 TGLKTGVWKWAI
+446 
-458 LGIGFISAGII
+458 
-469 VAVEWRKERKN
+469 
-480 EE
+480 

>member
-1 MIKKKRQS
+1 MMKTNRQS

-14 RLRNLLFWAG
+14 KFRNLLFWAG
-24 FLICVFPIISNVVE
+24 FLICIFPVISNIVE
-38 RQHQADAVA
+38 RQRQADAVA

-118 HGTTDEVLSNGIGHL
+118 HGTEDEVLSNGIGHL

-154 LPSSKLLVRLDEMKN
+154 LPRSKLLVRLDEMKI

-202 KAEKDLVS
+202 KDEKDLVS

-224 IVTGHRVDYKE
+224 IVTGRRVDYKE

-249 EIIITVFPI
+249 EIIVTVFPI

-264 GVIQIKNGIQIG
+264 GVIQIKNRIQTYRR
-276 VGIAM
+276 
-281 LFAVFQSFPVL
+281 QRRR
-292 AAFEQE
+292 
-298 QTGMIQM
+298 
-305 TLPEDWKI
+305 
-313 NMKREGI
+313 KRRRKRRE
-320 VFGCTKIGEIENGGY
+320 K
-335 KILPGYESAG
+335 
-345 IDLNNIKTSLELE
+345 
-358 RVSKHLEAFGVE
+358 
-370 PEQNR
+370 NR
-375 QTDATGKVVFE
+375 
-386 QLDEGIYFIQAE
+386 
-398 KSNEYDLIT
+398 
-407 PMIVALPSWDETE
+407 
-420 GKMSY
+420 
-425 EIKVSPK
+425 
-432 HVPIEKVGKDMAPQ
+432 
-446 TGLKTGVWKWAI
+446 
-458 LGIGFISAGII
+458 
-469 VAVEWRKERKN
+469 
-480 EE
+480 

>member
-1 MIKKKRQS
+1 MMKTNRQS
-9 EKKGK
+9 EKKEK
-14 RLRNLLFWAG
+14 KFRNLLFWAG
-24 FLICVFPIISNVVE
+24 FLICIFPVISNIVE
-38 RQHQADAVA
+38 RQRQADAVA

-118 HGTTDEVLSNGIGHL
+118 HGTEDEVLSNGIGHL

-154 LPSSKLLVRLDEMKN
+154 LPSSKLLVRLDEMKI

-202 KAEKDLVS
+202 KGEKDLVS

-235 KEYIKIKPQFPSVR
+235 KEYIKIKPQLPSVR
-249 EIIITVFPI
+249 EIIVTVFPI
-258 LFVVSV
+258 LFVVSIV
-264 GVIQIKNGIQIG
+264 VIEIKNRIQTYRR
-276 VGIAM
+276 
-281 LFAVFQSFPVL
+281 QRRR
-292 AAFEQE
+292 
-298 QTGMIQM
+298 
-305 TLPEDWKI
+305 
-313 NMKREGI
+313 KRRE
-320 VFGCTKIGEIENGGY
+320 K
-335 KILPGYESAG
+335 
-345 IDLNNIKTSLELE
+345 
-358 RVSKHLEAFGVE
+358 
-370 PEQNR
+370 NR
-375 QTDATGKVVFE
+375 
-386 QLDEGIYFIQAE
+386 
-398 KSNEYDLIT
+398 
-407 PMIVALPSWDETE
+407 
-420 GKMSY
+420 
-425 EIKVSPK
+425 
-432 HVPIEKVGKDMAPQ
+432 
-446 TGLKTGVWKWAI
+446 
-458 LGIGFISAGII
+458 
-469 VAVEWRKERKN
+469 
-480 EE
+480 